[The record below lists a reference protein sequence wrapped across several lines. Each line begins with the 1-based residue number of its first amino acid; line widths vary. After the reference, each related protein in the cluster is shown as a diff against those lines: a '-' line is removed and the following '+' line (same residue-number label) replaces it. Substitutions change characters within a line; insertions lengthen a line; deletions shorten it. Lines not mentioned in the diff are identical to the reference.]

1 MEGVKNGR
9 QSYTVINGLIREH
22 QEIEEDN
29 NEQDREGDDND
40 ESEFVTGNGQVF
52 TQIKLTGNQIG
63 QVYDDMIFEESFEF
77 ENEPG
82 KDVDEPV
89 MLTVLKNYTILKVDN

>member
-1 MEGVKNGR
+1 M
-9 QSYTVINGLIREH
+9 VINGLIREH
-22 QEIEEDN
+22 PEIEEDN
-29 NEQDREGDDND
+29 DEQDRQGDDND
-40 ESEFVTGNGQVF
+40 ESRFTGNGRVF
-52 TQIKLTGNQIG
+52 TQIKLTRSQMG

-89 MLTVLKNYTILKVDN
+89 MLTVLKNYTILKVANWEVF